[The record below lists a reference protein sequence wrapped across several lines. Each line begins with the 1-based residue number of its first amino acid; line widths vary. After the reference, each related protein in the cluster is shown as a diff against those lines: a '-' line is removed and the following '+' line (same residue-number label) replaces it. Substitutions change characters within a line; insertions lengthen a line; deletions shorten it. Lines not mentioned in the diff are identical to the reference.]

1 MLTKTQ
7 YASPLGGLILL
18 SDERG
23 LLGLWFED
31 QKYLGAGYDLATIPE
46 KTSTVAGQLV
56 TWLDEY
62 FKGNAPSSDTLPL
75 NPQVTAYRQRVL
87 QVLRQ
92 VPYGQTITYREL
104 AQRLS
109 AQGATTSPRA
119 IGGAVGHN
127 PLSIVIPC
135 HRVVGSDGS
144 LTGYAGGIE
153 RKIALLKLEGV
164 DVSLLK

>member
-1 MLTKTQ
+1 MLTKTN
-7 YASPLGGLILL
+7 YPSPIGQLILV
-18 SDERG
+18 SDETA

-31 QKYLGAGYDLATIPE
+31 QKYFGAGFDLRAIPE
-46 KTSTVAGQLV
+46 KQTAISDQVA

-62 FKGNAPSSDTLPL
+62 FKGNAPSTDSLPL
-75 NPQVTAYRQRVL
+75 NPQVTAYRQGVL

-92 VPYGQTITYREL
+92 VPYGQTITYAEL
-104 AQRLS
+104 AHRLS
-109 AQGATTSPRA
+109 KQGAATSPRA

-144 LTGYAGGIE
+144 LTGYAGGLE
-153 RKIALLKLEGV
+153 RKIALLKLEGA
-164 DVSLLK
+164 DFSHLK

>member
-1 MLTKTQ
+1 MLTKTN
-7 YASPLGGLILL
+7 YSSPLGRLILL
-18 SDERG
+18 SDERE

-31 QKYLGAGYDLATIPE
+31 QKYLGAGFDLAAIPE
-46 KTSTVAGQLV
+46 KQTTISEQIT

-62 FKGNAPSSDTLPL
+62 FKGNVPSSETLPL

-92 VPYGQTITYREL
+92 VPYGQTITYGEL

-109 AQGATTSPRA
+109 AQGAATSPRA

-164 DVSLLK
+164 DVSRLK

>member
-1 MLTKTQ
+1 MLTKTN
-7 YASPLGGLILL
+7 YSSPLGRLILL
-18 SDERG
+18 SDERE

-31 QKYLGAGYDLATIPE
+31 QKYLGAGFDLAAIPE
-46 KTSTVAGQLV
+46 KQTAISEQITI
-56 TWLDEY
+56 WLDEY
-62 FKGNAPSSDTLPL
+62 FKGNVPSSETLSL

-92 VPYGQTITYREL
+92 VPYGQTITYGEL

-109 AQGATTSPRA
+109 AQGAATSPRA

-164 DVSLLK
+164 DVSRLK

>member
-1 MLTKTQ
+1 MLTKTN
-7 YASPLGGLILL
+7 YSSLLGRLILL
-18 SDERG
+18 SDERE

-31 QKYLGAGYDLATIPE
+31 QKYLGAGFDLAAIPE
-46 KTSTVAGQLV
+46 KQTAISEQIT

-62 FKGNAPSSDTLPL
+62 FKGNVPSSETLPL

-92 VPYGQTITYREL
+92 VPYGQTITYGEL

-109 AQGATTSPRA
+109 AQGAATSPRA

-164 DVSLLK
+164 DVSRLK